1 MRLGKHSHRW
11 KQWLQLDKAAV
22 RRDLGLFLVE
32 GPKLLMEALR
42 GRHRVSEIVFDPQ
55 RWSPPAEFQEVPLW
69 EVSAEM
75 LERISD
81 VEHSQGVVAL
91 VKPGPCPDLSTLKRV
106 LVCDHLAD
114 PGNQGAL
121 MRTAWAAGLDGLVA
135 LGGVDLFHPKVV
147 RASAGAVFHLPCY
160 RIESLASLSPF
171 CKIALAP
178 RDGVDLYAVEWPDR
192 WALVVGNEAHG
203 IGAEVRSSL
212 DLLCSIPMEA
222 DCESLN
228 AAVSAS
234 IVLFEW
240 RRRMHC

>member
-1 MRLGKHSHRW
+1 M
-11 KQWLQLDKAAV
+11 QLDKAAV

-32 GPKLLMEALR
+32 GPKLLEEALR
-42 GRHRVSEIVFDPQ
+42 GHHRVSSIVFDPQ
-55 RWSPPAEFQEVPLW
+55 RWRPSVQHQGASLW

-75 LERISD
+75 LERLSD
-81 VEHSQGVVAL
+81 VEQSQGVVAL
-91 VKPGPCPDLSTLKRV
+91 VEPVAWPELSTLMRV

-114 PGNQGAL
+114 PGNLGAL

-147 RASAGAVFHLPCY
+147 RSSAGAIFHLPCY
-160 RIESLASLSPF
+160 RIQGVDALVDF

-178 RDGVDLYAVEWPDR
+178 RDGVDLYALDWPDR
-192 WALVVGNEAHG
+192 WAMVVGNEAHG
-203 IGAEVRSSL
+203 ICPEVRASL
-212 DLLCSIPMEA
+212 DRLCTIPMQGG
-222 DCESLN
+222 CESLN

-240 RRRMHC
+240 RRRRGL